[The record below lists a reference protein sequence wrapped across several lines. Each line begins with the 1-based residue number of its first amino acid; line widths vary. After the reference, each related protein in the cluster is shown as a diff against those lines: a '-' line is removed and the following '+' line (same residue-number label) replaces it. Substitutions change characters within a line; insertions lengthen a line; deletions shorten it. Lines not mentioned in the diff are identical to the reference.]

1 MQLCIESVDQAGGCS
16 YGYSC
21 VYTDTVSWAGPD
33 QPLPM
38 IRDPRLAFD
47 QLFGVGATAQERAA
61 RRAEDRSILDLISS
75 QLGRLKKEL
84 GAADQARLSDYLDEV
99 REIERRIQKVEA
111 YNTSGEP
118 REMPEAPAGVPDSFG
133 EHVKLMFDLQ
143 ALAFASDTTRV
154 FSFKMGRDASS
165 RVYPESGVSTGFHP
179 ASHHQDREDRI
190 REFQKINTYHVS
202 LIPYFLKKLQETPDG
217 DTNLLENT
225 LIVYGSP
232 MGNSNIHNHKKCPL
246 FLAGHA
252 GGRLKGG
259 LHVSAPDGTPMANAM
274 LSILQMLGLDDM
286 NSFGDSTASLDLST
300 APETTVASPV

>member
-1 MQLCIESVDQAGGCS
+1 
-16 YGYSC
+16 
-21 VYTDTVSWAGPD
+21 
-33 QPLPM
+33 
-38 IRDPRLAFD
+38 
-47 QLFGVGATAQERAA
+47 
-61 RRAEDRSILDLISS
+61 
-75 QLGRLKKEL
+75 
-84 GAADQARLSDYLDEV
+84 
-99 REIERRIQKVEA
+99 
-111 YNTSGEP
+111 
-118 REMPEAPAGVPDSFG
+118 
-133 EHVKLMFDLQ
+133 
-143 ALAFASDTTRV
+143 
-154 FSFKMGRDASS
+154 
-165 RVYPESGVSTGFHP
+165 
-179 ASHHQDREDRI
+179 
-190 REFQKINTYHVS
+190 VS